1 MSRTSGLPDLFRPAA
16 RGTEP
21 GEGPAPAGERQQLAQ
36 LAAEFESMLVLQMI
50 KTMRQSMLDEE
61 SQGEGL
67 GNDTFTG
74 TIDNE
79 LARHLTGDGGLGL
92 QQSMLEAWDRQRGS
106 AASSPAPAGAI
117 GDALGLARAGLS
129 PVVARTA
136 TASVARPA
144 ETTLR
149 PDAIDRADDHG
160 PDDSAFALEIDGRVS
175 SAYGWRR
182 DPLHGR
188 TRFHGGID
196 LAASYGTEVPAAAGG
211 TVVSAREQGGYGLT
225 VVVSHGDGYQTRYAH
240 LSSIDVREGDAVGKG
255 TLVGRVGSTG
265 RSTAPHLHFEVLQGG
280 RRIDPD
286 RFVKNLAS
294 DIKGQ

>member
-1 MSRTSGLPDLFRPAA
+1 MSRTSGLPDGLRPAA
-16 RGTEP
+16 HGAEP
-21 GEGPAPAGERQQLAQ
+21 AQRQAPAGERQQLAQ

-74 TIDNE
+74 TIDTE

-92 QQSMLEAWDRQRGS
+92 QQYMLEAWDRQRGNAAPSS
-106 AASSPAPAGAI
+106 APIGTV

-129 PVVARTA
+129 PAVARTA
-136 TASVARPA
+136 TASVARPVEA
-144 ETTLR
+144 TLR
-149 PDAIDRADDHG
+149 PDALDHADDHG
-160 PDDSAFALEIDGRVS
+160 PDDSTFALEIEGRVS

-240 LSSIDVREGDAVGKG
+240 LSSIDVREGDSVGKG

-265 RSTAPHLHFEVLQGG
+265 RSTAPHLHFEVLQEG